1 MRVFGFLLLLLLVG
15 ASLYWWQERSGRD
28 DAAVPVSALERIE
41 VESADG
47 TTQVH
52 VLEDPDDQEVDEGAL
67 PLSPAPATDEAE
79 VLAVPGAV
87 EELANDQ
94 AQAASAEAAVEPSSV
109 ESSAVDSPSQAVA
122 PQPAEQA
129 EAASPAQAD
138 TAEAEGA
145 QRSGAAQLEDGE
157 GRLEL
162 RFVADCWVR
171 VTAADGR
178 QLLSTVGK
186 AGSERTVVGTAPLNV
201 HLGFARGAV
210 LTYNGNPVDVSPFIR
225 GETARLTLGQ

>member
-1 MRVFGFLLLLLLVG
+1 M
-15 ASLYWWQERSGRD
+15 
-28 DAAVPVSALERIE
+28 
-41 VESADG
+41 
-47 TTQVH
+47 
-52 VLEDPDDQEVDEGAL
+52 
-67 PLSPAPATDEAE
+67 
-79 VLAVPGAV
+79 
-87 EELANDQ
+87 
-94 AQAASAEAAVEPSSV
+94 
-109 ESSAVDSPSQAVA
+109 
-122 PQPAEQA
+122 
-129 EAASPAQAD
+129 
-138 TAEAEGA
+138 
-145 QRSGAAQLEDGE
+145 EDGE